1 MESSQQ
7 IIERLKLVELQLQNE
22 TMEKELMKRTIESLK
37 IHINSLQ
44 HIQQVMN
51 NEIEELKEENQICHS
66 ELRTICNILKN
77 TFGEDEEDILDISED
92 NNKKRVVSIC
102 LGYEEEINDKCF
114 DLIINEINNNYSIS
128 YLKAFKN
135 ILCHHPHLINGEFKP
150 EIWHIIGDKL
160 QGNIIEKN
168 YCIEMLIYIST
179 LLYDIP
185 LTILELLSSMFQN
198 QTTSLNIK
206 NSILIIMSYLTDNN
220 LVPFTKIIHHILS
233 FCLNPFY
240 LNEQNYGTATIVLSH
255 ILPLLPNQIITLIAP
270 DIIRLNLWQIDFGEE
285 WRNKNH
291 IDPHHLI
298 LLLFKS
304 NETIQT
310 LKSTFIQNVSCL
322 EYILNH
328 LELRSDESLQILY
341 EIVDLIPSKCSKF
354 IEKLLELYPF
364 TGDIN
369 ACLTACDIFLMY
381 LPTLLSSSS
390 FILLKQQILKTI
402 QPYIVLNEKLAVA
415 FHQISSL
422 TI

>member
-1 MESSQQ
+1 MESSQE
-7 IIERLKLVELQLQNE
+7 ITERIKLIELQLQNE
-22 TMEKELMKRTIESLK
+22 IMENELMKRTIESLQF
-37 IHINSLQ
+37 HINSLE
-44 HIQQVMN
+44 HIQHVMST
-51 NEIEELKEENQICHS
+51 EIEELKEENQIYHS
-66 ELRTICNILKN
+66 ELSTICNILKN
-77 TFGEDEEDILDISED
+77 SFGEDDEDVLDISED
-92 NNKKRVVSIC
+92 ANKKKIVSIC
-102 LGYEEEINDKCF
+102 LGYEKEVSDDCF
-114 DLIINEINNNYSIS
+114 DLIINEINNNYTIS

-135 ILCHHPHLINGEFKP
+135 ILCHHPYLINGEFKK
-150 EIWHIIGDKL
+150 EIWHIIEDKL
-160 QGNIIEKN
+160 QGNIIEKEC
-168 YCIEMLIYIST
+168 CIEMLIYIST

-185 LTILELLSSMFQN
+185 LTVIELLSSMFQE
-198 QTTSLNIK
+198 QTTSINIK
-206 NSILIIMSYLTDNN
+206 NSILIIMSYLSDNN
-220 LVPFTKIIHHILS
+220 LAPLTKIVHHIIS

-270 DIIRLNLWQIDFGEE
+270 DVIRLNLWQIDFGEE

-304 NETIQT
+304 SETVET
-310 LKSTFIQNVSCL
+310 LKSTFIQNVPCL

-341 EIVDLIPSKCSKF
+341 EIIDLIPSKCSKF
-354 IEKLLELYPF
+354 VEKLLELYPF

-369 ACLTACDIFLMY
+369 ACLTACDIFLIY
-381 LPTLLSSSS
+381 LPTLSSSS

-402 QPYIVLNEKLAVA
+402 QPFIVLNEKLTTI
-415 FHQISSL
+415 FHQLSTL